1 MKLTIKASL
10 KRLGTKYLDLY
21 IMHWPSPFA
30 RSDALRPMRTDK
42 IVPGDT
48 DYIDTWKAMEKL
60 FRNRQTRAIGVA
72 NFSKAELERL
82 LSKTRVVPAAHQ
94 LECHPLLQ
102 QPSFTAFNRS
112 KGIHVQQSSPWGNQ
126 HPIYSAGQKMGKLI
140 DDPTLVAIGKKYGKS
155 GAQVALAWGI
165 ANGHSVLP
173 KSNTPEL
180 IRSNLAGDFELDKED
195 LDTLS
200 RMDKKLRFDDPSED
214 FGWDFFADLDGKQVR
229 FGRRK

>member
-1 MKLTIKASL
+1 MKRALKASL

-30 RSDALRPMRTDK
+30 RSDDLMPKRTDK
-42 IVPGDT
+42 IEPGDT

-60 FRNRQTRAIGVA
+60 HRYTLARAIGIA

-82 LSKTRVVPAAHQ
+82 LSATKVVPAVHQ
-94 LECHPLLQ
+94 LECHPWLQ
-102 QPSFTAFNRS
+102 QPSFTAFNKS
-112 KGIHVQQSSPWGNQ
+112 KGIHVQQNTPFGNQ
-126 HPIYSAGQKMGKLI
+126 HPIYSAGRKLDKLI
-140 DDPTLVAIGKKYGKS
+140 DDPTLVAIGKKHGKS

-180 IRSNLAGDFELDKED
+180 IRRNLAGDFELDKED
-195 LDTLS
+195 LDALS
-200 RMDKKLRFDDPSED
+200 RIDMKLRLDDPSKV
-214 FGWDFFADLDGKQVR
+214 FGWNFFADLDGKGVR
-229 FGRRK
+229 IGRRK